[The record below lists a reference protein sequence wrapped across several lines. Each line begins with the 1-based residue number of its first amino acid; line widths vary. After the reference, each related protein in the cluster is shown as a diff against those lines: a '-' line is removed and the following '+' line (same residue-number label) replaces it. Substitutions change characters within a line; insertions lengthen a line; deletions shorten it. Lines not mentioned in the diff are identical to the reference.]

1 MVVSKRGIAFTCLL
15 SFALGGGAGWWAGRD
30 LFPRHW
36 NREQKYKEMLE
47 RFNSQLKL
55 TPAQRDQIKALLDAN
70 RQKLEA
76 MREER
81 REEFRR
87 FTREEIR
94 TLLTPEQQ
102 KKFDRMEL
110 EWQARRL
117 NRER

>member
-1 MVVSKRGIAFTCLL
+1 MVSKRGIAFICLM
-15 SFALGGGAGWWAGRD
+15 SFALGSGAGWWAGRD
-30 LFPRHW
+30 LFPRRW
-36 NREQKYKEMLE
+36 NREQRYTEMLE

-55 TPAQRDQIKALLDAN
+55 TPAQRSQIKALLDAK
-70 RQKLEA
+70 RQRMEA

-94 TLLTPEQQ
+94 KLLTPEQQ

-110 EWQARRL
+110 EWQVRRL
-117 NRER
+117 SRER